1 MSLGFG
7 GEGSNPDR
15 PFQPV
20 TMESWKNKSIFFFYH
35 SRKSG
40 SIANSTI
47 FRHALFP
54 DYEDS
59 MAKEKATQNGNGL
72 ASTATN
78 NNNATTARPPPRLPT
93 RFKHQPVSI
102 GFDIPYEQWFREFMD
117 SKFCLVIRGDTPG
130 SRSMTR
136 AIRAGCMPLIVSDSL
151 PAYQPLY
158 SKTVNYS
165 NFALLVK
172 EDDFL
177 DDPFRSLDNAVSSLS
192 PTDLRNKVEGLRLM
206 QRMVTCDQPD
216 SLFVPAFSREIV
228 QTMSEGAQG

>member
-1 MSLGFG
+1 
-7 GEGSNPDR
+7 
-15 PFQPV
+15 
-20 TMESWKNKSIFFFYH
+20 
-35 SRKSG
+35 
-40 SIANSTI
+40 
-47 FRHALFP
+47 
-54 DYEDS
+54 
-59 MAKEKATQNGNGL
+59 
-72 ASTATN
+72 
-78 NNNATTARPPPRLPT
+78 
-93 RFKHQPVSI
+93 
-102 GFDIPYEQWFREFMD
+102 
-117 SKFCLVIRGDTPG
+117 
-130 SRSMTR
+130 MTR

-206 QRMVTCDQPD
+206 QRIVTCDQPD